1 MSNGLFFIKVVNV
14 LIKTDMA
21 LILMNEFLR
30 LGFFAIFI
38 LLYTKMVIQHEWKL
52 IISHQQFMT

>member
-1 MSNGLFFIKVVNV
+1 MNNGLFFIKVVTV

-52 IISHQQFMT
+52 IISHQ

>member
-1 MSNGLFFIKVVNV
+1 MNNGLFFIKVVNV

-30 LGFFAIFI
+30 LGLFAIFI
-38 LLYTKMVIQHEWKL
+38 LLYTKMVI
-52 IISHQQFMT
+52 